1 MKKKKYIGLI
11 VIVSLLTLILIGLII
26 HFLNRTPIV
35 LYEYY
40 INDNKV
46 SVPGKHLV
54 SYDCTNGVEI
64 SYDEKELTY
73 TTNNLKTDS
82 TCKLF
87 FEENMYDYINI
98 LGYSN
103 DSIKDNNKITRDNNG
118 NSYYYGDTAKNNIYF
133 NCSDYR
139 DKNTCEVWKI
149 ITTEE
154 DNDNRYIK
162 ILKSSNLEVLD
173 KSSNLVLNKF
183 SWNGV
188 KEEGLSFENSSLY
201 NLLGAGYYNSHNNYQ
216 YIDKDNNIHY
226 LDFTNYGIKNDETRK
241 MIIPKDYKVSK
252 DSNINKSAIDFSRNE
267 YTGLSLNLLVGLPN
281 IRDYVLSMGSSCMDK
296 NILNFNECDSNS
308 YININNGMWLMNVSS
323 LDNTTVYRVLKS
335 KAINPVYPTI
345 EYEVVPVLYIDGNL
359 KIVSGDGSET
369 NPYMIAY

>member
-11 VIVSLLTLILIGLII
+11 VIVSLLTLILIGLITR
-26 HFLNRTPIV
+26 FLNKTPIV

-46 SVPGKHLV
+46 SVPGKNLV

-87 FEENMYDYINI
+87 FEANMYDYINI

-103 DSIKDNNKITRDNNG
+103 DSIKDSNKITRDNNG

-252 DSNINKSAIDFSRNE
+252 DSNKSAIDFSRNE

-281 IRDYVLSMGSSCMDK
+281 IRDYVLSMGSSCTDK

-323 LDNTTVYRVLKS
+323 LDNTTVYRVLES

-345 EYEVVPVLYIDGNL
+345 EYEVIPVLYIDGNL

>member
-11 VIVSLLTLILIGLII
+11 VIVSLLTLILIGLITR
-26 HFLNRTPIV
+26 FLNKTPIV

-46 SVPGKHLV
+46 SVPGKNLV

-87 FEENMYDYINI
+87 FEANMYDYINI

-103 DSIKDNNKITRDNNG
+103 DSIKDSNKITRDNNG

-281 IRDYVLSMGSSCMDK
+281 IRDYVLSMGSSCTDK

-335 KAINPVYPTI
+335 KSINPVYPTI